1 MLLTIEMP
9 DESMVIH
16 EVLDTTTLLEIASL
30 VNLVHPVFFCDRW
43 KGQLGTLI
51 SMTPNDE
58 PIYRFNT
65 NSIALVDRNH
75 IKEKDVPRYYE
86 AMTKGYEAEPTVPH
100 LPCMAPPL

>member
-1 MLLTIEMP
+1 MTIFLLKDLCSIHLMLLTIEMP
-9 DESMVIH
+9 DESIVKH
-16 EVLDTTTLLEIASL
+16 EVLETTTLLEIATL

-58 PIYRFNT
+58 PICRFNT

-75 IKEKDVPRYYE
+75 IKEKDVPRYYV
-86 AMTKGYEAEPTVPH
+86 AITKGY
-100 LPCMAPPL
+100 

>member
-9 DESMVIH
+9 DESIVKH
-16 EVLDTTTLLEIASL
+16 EVLDTTTLKEIVSL
-30 VNLVHPVFFCDRW
+30 VNLTEPVFFCDRW

-65 NSIALVDRNH
+65 NSIALVDPNH
-75 IKEKDVPRYYE
+75 IKEKDLPRYYE
-86 AMTKGYEAEPTVPH
+86 AMTKGY
-100 LPCMAPPL
+100 